1 MPFNYDRARSL
12 NEQHELLACYIFF
25 LSAYELE
32 TN

>member
-1 MPFNYDRARSL
+1 MIARSL